1 MIQASNLI
9 FGYVSQHFSLYEEL
23 SVWENL
29 KFYVGMYHVTDER
42 PLFSLCDYFKS
53 SIPKRVATSS

>member
-9 FGYVSQHFSLYEEL
+9 FGYVLQHFSLYEEL

-29 KFYVGMYHVTDER
+29 KFYVRHVSR
-42 PLFSLCDYFKS
+42 N
-53 SIPKRVATSS
+53 R